1 MISKTPI
8 ALGREFKDVLDQ
20 LEMTN
25 EHFFITG
32 RAGTGKSTLLQLF
45 RNTTKKKVAVLA
57 PTGIA
62 ALNVKGQTIHSF
74 FGFPP
79 RLINSKDIVKR
90 KNYKMYI
97 NLECIIIDE
106 ISMVRA
112 DIIDNIDIFLRRNR
126 GVNRPFGGVQMIFFG
141 DLFQLPPVLGSDF
154 ERNYFKMYYE
164 SPYFF
169 SANVIRQNI
178 EPFPL
183 KMIEL
188 QTVYRQSERFFINI
202 LDNIR
207 TGFVEEDDFHSINQ
221 RYTQIPEDTR
231 YHIYL
236 CSVNATA
243 DYINRTELEKLSEK
257 STHYKANIEGEFAPQ
272 LFPTESLLSLKKGSQ
287 VMFIKNDVERRYV
300 NGTIGLVTET
310 EVDCITVSVMDDD
323 GEEKFIKV
331 ETEEWEIIK
340 YNFTAQEN
348 KNIETTVVGRFRQI
362 PVRLAWAITIHKSQ
376 GKTFDKVIIDMGRGA
391 FDFGQTYVALSRCKT
406 LDGIYLRRPLTQR
419 DIMVDQ
425 NIVDYYDM
433 MRRYI

>member
-1 MISKTPI
+1 LFKNTPL
-8 ALGREFKDVLDQ
+8 ALGHEFKAILNQ
-20 LEMTN
+20 LETTS

-32 RAGTGKSTLLQLF
+32 RAGTGKSTLLNLF
-45 RNTTKKKVAVLA
+45 RNTTRKRAAVLA

-79 RLINSKDIVKR
+79 RMINKTDIEKR
-90 KNYKMYI
+90 KNFKLFV

-112 DIIDNIDIFLRRNR
+112 DMIDNIDTFLRKNRN
-126 GVNRPFGGVQMIFFG
+126 VNAPFGGVQMIFFG

-154 ERNYFKMYYE
+154 ERQYFKLYYD

-169 SANVIRQNI
+169 SAQVFQNKL
-178 EPFPL
+178 EDFSL

-207 TGFVEEDDFHSINQ
+207 TGEVEEDDFYTLNE
-221 RYTQIPEDTR
+221 RYVDLPEDTR
-231 YHIYL
+231 YFIYL

-243 DYINRTELEKLSEK
+243 DSINRIELDKIKEPTLTYQAK
-257 STHYKANIEGEFAPQ
+257 IDGEFAPQ
-272 LFPTESLLSLKKGSQ
+272 LFPTESILTLKKGAQ
-287 VMFIKNDVERRYV
+287 VMFIKNDVDRKYV
-300 NGTIGLVTET
+300 NGSIGIVTEL
-310 EVDCITVSVMDDD
+310 EKDVISVSIMDDD
-323 GEEKFIKV
+323 GEEKNFKV
-331 ETEEWEIIK
+331 FYEEWEIIK
-340 YNFTAQEN
+340 YNIKDKDV
-348 KNIETTVVGRFRQI
+348 KNIETTVVGRFNQL

-376 GKTFDKVIIDMGRGA
+376 GKTFEKVIIDMGRGA

-406 LDGIYLRRPLTQR
+406 LEGIYLRKPLRGR

-425 NIVDYYDM
+425 SIVEYYAM
-433 MRRYI
+433 MRRYF

>member
-1 MISKTPI
+1 MITKSPI

-20 LEMTN
+20 LELTKD
-25 EHFFITG
+25 HFFITG

-90 KNYKMYI
+90 KNFKMFV

-126 GVNRPFGGVQMIFFG
+126 GVNKPFGGVQMIFFG

-154 ERNYFKMYYE
+154 ERNYFKVHYE

-169 SANVIRQNI
+169 SANVIRQN
-178 EPFPL
+178 FDFFQL

-188 QTVYRQSERFFINI
+188 QFVYRQSERFFINI

-207 TGFVEEDDFHSINQ
+207 TGMVEEDDFHTINQ
-221 RYTQIPEDTR
+221 RYTTLPTDTR
-231 YHIYL
+231 YYIYL

-243 DYINRTELEKLSEK
+243 DYINRSELDKLSDK
-257 STHYKANIEGEFAPQ
+257 SLHYKASIEGEFAPQ
-272 LFPTESLLSLKKGSQ
+272 LFPTESLLTIKKGSQ
-287 VMFIKNDVERRYV
+287 VMFIKNDVEKRYV
-300 NGTIGLVTET
+300 NGTIGIVTST
-310 EVDCITVSVMDDD
+310 DTDNITVSVMDDN
-323 GEEKFIKV
+323 GEEKLIIV
-331 ETEEWEIIK
+331 ESEEWEIIK
-340 YNFTAQEN
+340 YTFSGEET

-406 LDGIYLRRPLTQR
+406 LEGIYLRKPLSPR

-425 NIVDYYDM
+425 YIVDYYDM
-433 MRRYI
+433 MRRYF

>member
-1 MISKTPI
+1 MFKNTPL
-8 ALGREFKDVLDQ
+8 ALGHEFKAILNQ
-20 LEMTN
+20 LETTS

-32 RAGTGKSTLLQLF
+32 RAGTGKSTLLNLF
-45 RNTTKKKVAVLA
+45 RNTTKKRAAVLA

-79 RLINSKDIVKR
+79 RMINKTDIEKR
-90 KNYKMYI
+90 KNFKLFV

-112 DIIDNIDIFLRRNR
+112 DMIDNIDTFLRKNR
-126 GVNRPFGGVQMIFFG
+126 SVNAPFGGVQMIFFG

-154 ERNYFKMYYE
+154 ERQYFKLYYD

-169 SANVIRQNI
+169 SAQVFQNKL
-178 EPFPL
+178 EGFSL

-207 TGFVEEDDFHSINQ
+207 TGEVEEDDFYTLNE
-221 RYTQIPEDTR
+221 RYVDLPEDTR
-231 YHIYL
+231 YFIYL
-236 CSVNATA
+236 CSVNTTA
-243 DYINRTELEKLSEK
+243 DSINRIELDKIKEPTLTYQAK
-257 STHYKANIEGEFAPQ
+257 IDGEFAPQ
-272 LFPTESLLSLKKGSQ
+272 LFPTESILTLKKGAQ
-287 VMFIKNDVERRYV
+287 VMFIKNDVDRKYV
-300 NGTIGLVTET
+300 NGSIGIVTEL
-310 EVDCITVSVMDDD
+310 EKDVISVSIMDDD
-323 GEEKFIKV
+323 GEEKIFKV
-331 ETEEWEIIK
+331 FYEEWEIIK
-340 YNFTAQEN
+340 YNIKDKDV
-348 KNIETTVVGRFRQI
+348 KNIETTVVGRFNQL

-376 GKTFDKVIIDMGRGA
+376 GKTFEKVIIDMGRGA

-406 LDGIYLRRPLTQR
+406 LEGIYLRKPLRGR

-425 NIVDYYDM
+425 SIVEYYDM
-433 MRRYI
+433 MRRYF

>member
-1 MISKTPI
+1 MFKNTPL
-8 ALGREFKDVLDQ
+8 ALGHEFKAILNQ
-20 LEMTN
+20 LETTS

-32 RAGTGKSTLLQLF
+32 RAGTGKSTLLNLF
-45 RNTTKKKVAVLA
+45 RNTTRKRAAVLA

-79 RLINSKDIVKR
+79 RMINKTDIEKR
-90 KNYKMYI
+90 KNFKLFV

-112 DIIDNIDIFLRRNR
+112 DMIDNIDTFLRKNRN
-126 GVNRPFGGVQMIFFG
+126 VNAPFGGVQMIFFG

-154 ERNYFKMYYE
+154 ERQYFKLYYD

-169 SANVIRQNI
+169 SAQVFQNKL
-178 EPFPL
+178 EDFSL

-207 TGFVEEDDFHSINQ
+207 TGEVEEDDFYTLNE
-221 RYTQIPEDTR
+221 RYVDLPEDTR
-231 YHIYL
+231 YFIYL

-243 DYINRTELEKLSEK
+243 DSINRIELDKIKEPTLTYQAK
-257 STHYKANIEGEFAPQ
+257 IDGEFAPQ
-272 LFPTESLLSLKKGSQ
+272 LFPTESILTLKKGAQ
-287 VMFIKNDVERRYV
+287 VMFIKNDVDRKYV
-300 NGTIGLVTET
+300 NGSIGIVTEL
-310 EVDCITVSVMDDD
+310 EKDVISVSIMDDD
-323 GEEKFIKV
+323 GEEKNFKV
-331 ETEEWEIIK
+331 FYEEWEIIK
-340 YNFTAQEN
+340 YNIKDKDV
-348 KNIETTVVGRFRQI
+348 KNIETTVVGRFNQL

-376 GKTFDKVIIDMGRGA
+376 GKTFEKVIIDMGRGA

-406 LDGIYLRRPLTQR
+406 LEGIYLRKPLRGR

-425 NIVDYYDM
+425 SIVEYYAM
-433 MRRYI
+433 MRRYF

>member
-1 MISKTPI
+1 MITKSPI

-20 LEMTN
+20 LELTKD
-25 EHFFITG
+25 HFFITG

-90 KNYKMYI
+90 KNFKMFV

-126 GVNRPFGGVQMIFFG
+126 GVNKPFGGVQMIFFG

-154 ERNYFKMYYE
+154 ERSYFKVHYE

-169 SANVIRQNI
+169 SANIIRQN
-178 EPFPL
+178 PDSFQL

-188 QTVYRQSERFFINI
+188 QFVYRQSERFFINI

-207 TGFVEEDDFHSINQ
+207 TGMVEEDDFHTINQ
-221 RYTQIPEDTR
+221 RYTTLPTDTR
-231 YHIYL
+231 YFIYL

-243 DYINRTELEKLSEK
+243 DYINRTELEKLSDK
-257 STHYKANIEGEFAPQ
+257 SLHYKASIEGEFAPQ
-272 LFPTESLLSLKKGSQ
+272 LFPTESLLTIKKGSQ
-287 VMFIKNDVERRYV
+287 VMFIKNDVEKRYV
-300 NGTIGLVTET
+300 NGTIGIVTAT
-310 EVDCITVSVMDDD
+310 DTDNITVSVMDDN
-323 GEEKFIKV
+323 GEEKLITV
-331 ETEEWEIIK
+331 ESEEWEIIK
-340 YNFTAQEN
+340 YTFSGEET

-406 LDGIYLRRPLTQR
+406 LEGIYLRKPLSPR

-425 NIVDYYDM
+425 YIVDYYDM
-433 MRRYI
+433 MRRYF